1 MSFFVCFGA
10 LHGIETL
17 SIIQLKVRRR
27 IFLIG
32 KAYSKTDYLDGLDS
46 LIRRLS
52 TSNPKREE
60 LINEYNRIQA
70 GDIGEKVVMDLLEKL
85 QLPYD
90 FFIFH
95 NLSLSLETKVQF
107 DVLLLTPHYILILE
121 VKNIKGSVIL
131 RDNPSQLVRTLP
143 NGEVQVFNSPG
154 PQLEEYIYQLKT
166 FLGNKGQNIPVYGAV
181 VFPFTSG
188 LIEQST
194 NKTTILRKNE
204 LKSFIRNIPIRG
216 PFLTGRE
223 IEYWKDYFLN
233 NHIEFN
239 PYPLVE
245 RYNIQL
251 SEIKNGVLCKKCGHI
266 GMKKFPYYW
275 YCPICHYKSKNA
287 HEHTIMEYFKL
298 INNTMTNPEC
308 REFLG
313 IQNPNQSYRLIK
325 KMPLQRVGK
334 NRYAQ
339 YMLPKNGDK

>member
-17 SIIQLKVRRR
+17 SIIQLKVRGR

-143 NGEVQVFNSPG
+143 NGEVQAQGHNWKSISINSKLFWG
-154 PQLEEYIYQLKT
+154 I
-166 FLGNKGQNIPVYGAV
+166 
-181 VFPFTSG
+181 
-188 LIEQST
+188 
-194 NKTTILRKNE
+194 
-204 LKSFIRNIPIRG
+204 
-216 PFLTGRE
+216 
-223 IEYWKDYFLN
+223 KDRAYS
-233 NHIEFN
+233 
-239 PYPLVE
+239 YTVPLFSLLHQV
-245 RYNIQL
+245 
-251 SEIKNGVLCKKCGHI
+251 
-266 GMKKFPYYW
+266 
-275 YCPICHYKSKNA
+275 
-287 HEHTIMEYFKL
+287 
-298 INNTMTNPEC
+298 
-308 REFLG
+308 
-313 IQNPNQSYRLIK
+313 
-325 KMPLQRVGK
+325 
-334 NRYAQ
+334 
-339 YMLPKNGDK
+339 